1 MGLPSDALDLDL
13 VAEEVGVHYQ
23 TVYRWVRAGKLP
35 ADMVEGRYR
44 VGRHDLAAFIAA
56 RRTPTRAEPPGAPRL
71 KRAAETMHTAL
82 STGDESGARDLACAL
97 VAENTP
103 ITDLVQTVLVPPLRR
118 IGQDWHDGKISIWV
132 EHRASAITER
142 ILGEVAPRPRGRRRG
157 NVMVAAVSGDRH
169 SLATTMAAMALRDN
183 NWWVHHLGAD
193 MPPDELVRFCDE
205 HEIDVAVLTVVNS
218 ECADLA
224 AATAARIRESGTRTV
239 VGGPGRTL
247 DELVRMVRD
256 AALDEG

>member
-1 MGLPSDALDLDL
+1 M
-13 VAEEVGVHYQ
+13 
-23 TVYRWVRAGKLP
+23 
-35 ADMVEGRYR
+35 
-44 VGRHDLAAFIAA
+44 
-56 RRTPTRAEPPGAPRL
+56 
-71 KRAAETMHTAL
+71 
-82 STGDESGARDLACAL
+82 
-97 VAENTP
+97 
-103 ITDLVQTVLVPPLRR
+103 
-118 IGQDWHDGKISIWV
+118 
-132 EHRASAITER
+132 
-142 ILGEVAPRPRGRRRG
+142 
-157 NVMVAAVSGDRH
+157 AAV
-169 SLATTMAAMALRDN
+169 ALRDN